1 MTILKVSEIFYSLQG
16 EGIYLGT
23 PSIFVRMFGC
33 NFTCAGYSMPKGQ
46 LSTEADNVDPSK
58 YQKYEELP
66 LVHTGCDSYPSWHH
80 KFKKFSPK
88 LSVDDVV
95 DRIKTIMGNKVFD
108 RDLHLILTG
117 GEPLLNWQKSY
128 IELIKKLYE
137 KKLVHKLF
145 LTFET
150 NGTQKLQS
158 ELCSF
163 ISDPDWVEQTTFAIS
178 SKLPSS
184 GHSFEEAIR
193 PEIVKSYMYTRESN
207 TSFFK
212 WVISHEEDMLNA
224 IEARY
229 AYIKEGIH
237 WPAYLMPAGGTVE
250 SYGKNALMVAGLVEK
265 YPHFRYSPRL
275 QILLYG
281 NAWAT

>member
-1 MTILKVSEIFYSLQG
+1 MSILKVSEIFHSLQG
-16 EGIYLGT
+16 EGLYLGT

-33 NFTCAGYSMPKGQ
+33 NFTCSGYGMPRGE
-46 LSTEADNVDPSK
+46 LSQERHNVDPSK
-58 YQKYEELP
+58 YEKYEQLP
-66 LVHTGCDSYPSWHH
+66 LVHTGCDSYASWDPR
-80 KFKKFSPK
+80 FKRFSPK
-88 LSVDDVV
+88 LTVDEVA
-95 DRIKTIMGNKVFD
+95 DRIKELLKGKSFD

-150 NGTQKLQS
+150 NGTQKLQKD
-158 ELCSF
+158 LCSF

-193 PEIVKSYMYTRESN
+193 PEAVMTYLYTRESG

-212 WVISHEEDMLNA
+212 WVISHEEDIRNA
-224 IEARY
+224 IEAQKTY
-229 AYIKEGIH
+229 QEAGIY
-237 WPAYLMPAGGTVE
+237 WPAYLMPAGGTME
-250 SYGKNALMVAGLVEK
+250 SYEKNALMVAELVKE
-265 YPHFRYSPRL
+265 YSHFRYSPRL
-275 QILLYG
+275 QVLLWK
-281 NAWAT
+281 NSWAS